1 MRGVITHGEQKH
13 QKRLADVR
21 AFLVFSL
28 LNLAL
33 LCGGGAA
40 IVSCGV
46 AVGFNTDPVIDV
58 WLWVFA
64 FPCQAASSLGS
75 EPIAFAFLFVNP
87 FVYGAV
93 WWFLWKMVRL
103 MRAKPAEDESPPLR
117 DG

>member
-1 MRGVITHGEQKH
+1 MNHDEKEGR
-13 QKRLADVR
+13 KRLADVR
-21 AFLVFSL
+21 VFLVFSL

-33 LCGGGAA
+33 LCGGGAV

-75 EPIAFAFLFVNP
+75 ETLAFAFLFVNP
-87 FVYGAV
+87 FAYGLV

-103 MRAKPAEDESPPLR
+103 MLTKPAGD
-117 DG
+117 D